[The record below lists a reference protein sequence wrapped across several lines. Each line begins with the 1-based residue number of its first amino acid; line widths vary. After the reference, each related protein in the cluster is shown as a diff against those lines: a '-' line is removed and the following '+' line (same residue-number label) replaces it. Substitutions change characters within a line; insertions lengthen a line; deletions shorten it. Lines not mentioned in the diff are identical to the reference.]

1 MFTLLMLGPPG
12 AGKGT
17 QSKMLAEKYNLMHV
31 STGEL
36 LRSEINRK
44 TETGLIAQYHI
55 DQGNLVPDDILIAM
69 LRELLDTHK
78 GINGFIFDGFPRTI
92 PQAEAFDAMLEER
105 NTAVNLVLA
114 LKVSEAELLIRLL
127 KRAEVEGR
135 SDDKP
140 EIIRQRIHNYNNQT
154 KPLLDYYSGHEVLT
168 TLYGIGQIPDIFN
181 LACLEVEEYINLS

>member
-17 QSKMLAEKYNLMHV
+17 QSKMLAEKYNLLHV

-36 LRSEINRK
+36 LRSEISRK
-44 TETGLIAQYHI
+44 TETGLIAQFHI
-55 DQGNLVPDDILIAM
+55 DQGNLVPDEILIAM

-92 PQAEAFDAMLEER
+92 PQAEAFDMMLEER

-114 LKVSEAELLIRLL
+114 LKVSEAELVIRLL
-127 KRAEVEGR
+127 KRAEEEGR

-154 KPLLDYYSGHEVLT
+154 KPLLDYYSEQEILT
-168 TLYGIGQIPDIFN
+168 TLYGIGQIQDIFN
-181 LACLEVEEYINLS
+181 LACLEVEEYINQS

>member
-17 QSKMLAEKYNLMHV
+17 QSKMLAEKYNLLHV

-36 LRSEINRK
+36 LRSEISRK
-44 TETGLIAQYHI
+44 TETGLIAQFHI
-55 DQGNLVPDDILIAM
+55 DQGNLVPDEILIAM

-92 PQAEAFDAMLEER
+92 PQAEAFDVMLEER

-114 LKVSEAELLIRLL
+114 LKVSEAELVIRLL
-127 KRAEVEGR
+127 KRAEEEGR

-154 KPLLDYYSGHEVLT
+154 KPLLDYYSEQEILT
-168 TLYGIGQIPDIFN
+168 TLYGIGQIQDIFN
-181 LACLEVEEYINLS
+181 LACLEVEEYINQS

>member
-17 QSKMLAEKYNLMHV
+17 QSKMLAEKYNLLHV

-36 LRSEINRK
+36 LRSEISRK
-44 TETGLIAQYHI
+44 TETGLIAQFHI
-55 DQGNLVPDDILIAM
+55 DQGNLVPDEILIAM

-92 PQAEAFDAMLEER
+92 PQAEAFDVMLEER

-114 LKVSEAELLIRLL
+114 LKVSEAELVIRLL
-127 KRAEVEGR
+127 KRAEEEGR

-154 KPLLDYYSGHEVLT
+154 KPLLDYYSEQETLT
-168 TLYGIGQIPDIFN
+168 TLYGIGQIQDIFN
-181 LACLEVEEYINLS
+181 LACLEVEEYINQS